1 MRPSKTT
8 AAAGRMVCGFIAAA
22 TLSAL
27 VPALA
32 ATLATI
38 GTSIAA
44 AAPAPAEG
52 EVKVVVTPPPTPVAP
67 GSHAEATL
75 VLSPPQGIKI
85 NRFPPV
91 TLKLQAP
98 KGISL
103 DSAELR
109 QGSTEPLENPEDFPF
124 KTLDPMKIR
133 FAVAPAAS
141 PGKARI
147 TGKLNFVFCVAR
159 SGYCER
165 TTRDVGFDVTVAPVR
180 TN

>member
-8 AAAGRMVCGFIAAA
+8 AAAGRMDCGFIAAA

-32 ATLATI
+32 AALATI

-44 AAPAPAEG
+44 AAPAPAE
-52 EVKVVVTPPPTPVAP
+52 EVKVVVTPPPTPVAQ

-85 NRFPPV
+85 NRFPPI